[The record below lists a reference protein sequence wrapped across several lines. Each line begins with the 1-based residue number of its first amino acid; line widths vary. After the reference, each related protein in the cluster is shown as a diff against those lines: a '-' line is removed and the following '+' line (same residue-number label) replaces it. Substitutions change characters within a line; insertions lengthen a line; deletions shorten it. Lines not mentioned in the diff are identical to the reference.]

1 MRILIAEDDPISR
14 RVLQSTLD
22 KWGYE
27 VLVCS
32 DGFEAW
38 EAFQSND
45 APAMAILDWMM
56 PGIDGIDLCRRV
68 RESPNLDSTY
78 ILLLTAKDGTEDLVE
93 GLKAGANDYVTKP
106 FDRAELQARVS
117 VGQRMVELQSQL
129 ADRVEELKRES
140 LAKSQILSTVTHELN
155 TPLSSIVGYTERMLF
170 RQDKIGLLNERQQ
183 GYLETIQR
191 NAHRLNVLIED
202 LLDVSRIESGSLEL
216 NLTEL
221 DVRPEIE
228 LVVSSL
234 QDLISEKEMAVVLD
248 IPNDPGKVRADR
260 LRFSQVITN
269 LLSNALKYSPAQA
282 TTTITVQ
289 QEDGFLRISV
299 SDTGYGI
306 SPEDQAQLF
315 SKFFRADNSD
325 TSEVP
330 GTGLGLFITK
340 NIVEEHGGQIWVKS
354 ELRRGSKFSFT
365 LPIASQT
372 IRLCTPGNTN

>member
-32 DGFEAW
+32 DGLEAW

-155 TPLSSIVGYTERMLF
+155 TPLSSIVGYADRMLF

-228 LVVSSL
+228 TVVSSL
-234 QDLISEKEMAVVLD
+234 QDQISEKEMAVVLD

-340 NIVEEHGGQIWVKS
+340 NIVEEHGGQIWVRS
-354 ELRRGSKFSFT
+354 ELRKGSKFSFT
-365 LPIASQT
+365 LPNASQT
-372 IRLCTPGNTN
+372 IR